1 LKVIF
6 SLVKN
11 MKSFLA
17 VIIFLLLVIKVIEG
31 LPPLSQFQ
39 DDSQSLERRADSTR
53 GSRSPSLTNK
63 RAFAPKKQGLHSGV
77 YRIPGQRSDKL
88 P

>member
-1 LKVIF
+1 
-6 SLVKN
+6 

-31 LPPLSQFQ
+31 LPLSQFQ
-39 DDSQSLERRADSTR
+39 DDSQSLKRRADSI
-53 GSRSPSLTNK
+53 GESRSSPLPNK
-63 RAFAPKKQGLHSGV
+63 RKLANLRNGV
-77 YRIPGQRSDKL
+77 IGDSREMTPTE